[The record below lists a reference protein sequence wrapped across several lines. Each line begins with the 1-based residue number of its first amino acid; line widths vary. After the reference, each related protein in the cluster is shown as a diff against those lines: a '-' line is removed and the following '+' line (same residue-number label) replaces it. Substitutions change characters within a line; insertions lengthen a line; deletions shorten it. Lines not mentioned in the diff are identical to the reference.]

1 MEREKEELEKEIE
14 EIICSQEQIHEPH
27 NLRTRRIG
35 NRIAIEAHVR
45 LDGDMPLFSNL
56 FERGSV

>member
-1 MEREKEELEKEIE
+1 MEKEIE

-35 NRIAIEAHVR
+35 NRIDIEAHVR

-56 FERGSV
+56 FEKGSV

>member
-1 MEREKEELEKEIE
+1 MEREKEEVEKEIE
-14 EIICSQEQIHEPH
+14 EIICSQEQIQEPH

-35 NRIAIEAHVR
+35 NRIAIETHVR

-56 FERGSV
+56 LERGSV

>member
-1 MEREKEELEKEIE
+1 MEKEIE

-35 NRIAIEAHVR
+35 NRRIAIEAHVR

-56 FERGSV
+56 FEKGSV